1 MENASLYESLP
12 HEARV
17 MSCAHKQRTQARG
30 ALVNIRQSMLQYII
44 DYKIAHNGNSPEIR
58 EIAEAFGTVPS
69 AVSYHLSVLEA
80 GGLIERQRNT
90 ARMIT
95 VPGYAFVKVTT

>member
-1 MENASLYESLP
+1 M
-12 HEARV
+12 
-17 MSCAHKQRTQARG
+17 T
-30 ALVNIRQSMLQYII
+30 RQQSILQYII
-44 DYKIAHNGNSPEIR
+44 DYKTKHNGNSPEIR
-58 EIAEAFGTVPS
+58 EIADAFDTVPS
-69 AVSYHLSVLEA
+69 VVSYHLNALEA

>member
-95 VPGYAFVKVTT
+95 VPGYAFVRVAT

>member
-1 MENASLYESLP
+1 MAGR
-12 HEARV
+12 AG
-17 MSCAHKQRTQARG
+17 G

-58 EIAEAFGTVPS
+58 EIAEALGTVPS
-69 AVSYHLSVLEA
+69 VVSYHLSALEA
-80 GGLIERQRNT
+80 AGLIERQRNT

-95 VPGYAFVKVTT
+95 VPGYAFVRVTT

>member
-1 MENASLYESLP
+1 M
-12 HEARV
+12 
-17 MSCAHKQRTQARG
+17 T
-30 ALVNIRQSMLQYII
+30 RQQSILQYII
-44 DYKIAHNGNSPEIR
+44 DYKTKHNGNSPEIR

-95 VPGYAFVKVTT
+95 VHGYAFAKVTT

>member
-69 AVSYHLSVLEA
+69 VVSYHLNALEA

-95 VPGYAFVKVTT
+95 VPGYAFVRVAT

>member
-30 ALVNIRQSMLQYII
+30 AFVNRRQSMLQYII

-69 AVSYHLSVLEA
+69 VVSYHLSALEA
-80 GGLIERQRNT
+80 AGLIERQRNT

-95 VPGYAFVKVTT
+95 VPGYAFVRVTT